1 MEISIWD
8 HARYVKDRAN
18 PYPEM
23 AAMLRRFA
31 GAGISRTD
39 IYLPEVPDLGAYCT
53 AAAEAGM
60 TVEARLHP
68 EHAMEKPP
76 MRALTEA
83 QLQAMQERQGLVL
96 KAPCP
101 CHPEFE
107 RQLAAAAER
116 VLSQYGDR
124 LMGLQL
130 DFIRGPNARCLL
142 DYPCGCEACRAE
154 RRRYY
159 GFEMP
164 PEEALHE
171 PWYIYKETARMNAH
185 VRATVIAVAEVTHR
199 FGRKLSMAARSNY
212 ANCADIDGD
221 MGPAV
226 LEGQDWAEWAT
237 DGLLDEIIPMNYNTV
252 CEYFVDNLRA
262 HLRLLAGTPVKFTS
276 GLARE
281 SSMGLLPPSEFRRR
295 FEALAEA
302 GVESAFIFNKSNT
315 YSDDYLSVIRE
326 YAIGNK

>member
-8 HARYVKDRAN
+8 HARYVKDRSN

-31 GAGISRTD
+31 EAGISRTD
-39 IYLPEVPDLGAYCT
+39 IYLPEVGNLDAYCR

-60 TVEARLHP
+60 AVEARLHP
-68 EHAMEKPP
+68 QHAMEHPP
-76 MRALTEA
+76 MRVLTEE
-83 QLQAMQERQGLVL
+83 QRHHMKEKQGIVL
-96 KAPCP
+96 EAPCP

-116 VLSQYGDR
+116 VLAQYGDR

-130 DFIRGPNARCLL
+130 DFIRGPNACCLL
-142 DYPCGCEACRAE
+142 DYPCGCEACRAA
-154 RRRYY
+154 RQRYY

-164 PEEALHE
+164 PESVLRE
-171 PWYIYKETARMNAH
+171 PWYLYKETARLNAH
-185 VRATVIAVAEVTHR
+185 VRSALIAVAAVTHR

-212 ANCADIDGD
+212 ANCGGAHGGL
-221 MGPAV
+221 GPAV

-237 DGLLDEIIPMNYNTV
+237 DGLLDEIIPMNYHTNH
-252 CEYFVDNLRA
+252 ESFVAHLQA
-262 HLRLLAGTPVKFTS
+262 HLRLMAGIPVKFTS
-276 GLARE
+276 GVARE

-295 FEALAEA
+295 FEAMSAA
-302 GVESAFIFNKSNT
+302 GVQGAFIFNKTNI

-326 YAIGNK
+326 YANER

>member
-8 HARYVKDRAN
+8 HSRYVKDRSN

-39 IYLPEVPDLGAYCT
+39 IYLPEVGNLDAYCK
-53 AAAEAGM
+53 AALEAGM

-68 EHAMEKPP
+68 EHAMEHPP
-76 MRALTEA
+76 MRVLTEA
-83 QLQAMQERQGLVL
+83 QRSRMKAEQGMVL
-96 KAPCP
+96 EAPCP

-116 VLSQYGDR
+116 VLAQYGDR

-142 DYPCGCEACRAE
+142 DYPCGCEACRAARE
-154 RRRYY
+154 RYY

-164 PEEALHE
+164 PEAVLRE
-171 PWYIYKETARMNAH
+171 PWYLYKETARLSAH
-185 VRATVIAVAEVTHR
+185 VRSTVVAVAAVTHR

-212 ANCADIDGD
+212 ANCGDYDGD

-237 DGLLDEIIPMNYNTV
+237 DGIIDEIIPMNYHTNH
-252 CEYFVDNLRA
+252 EYFVDNLQA
-262 HLRLLAGTPVKFTS
+262 HLRLMAGTPVKFTS
-276 GLARE
+276 GVARE

-295 FEALAEA
+295 FEAMAAA
-302 GVESAFIFNKSNT
+302 GVQSAFIFNKTNL
-315 YSDDYLSVIRE
+315 YPDEYLSVIQE
-326 YAIGNK
+326 YAACH

>member
-8 HARYVKDRAN
+8 HARYVKNRSN

-31 GAGISRTD
+31 KAGISRTD
-39 IYLPEVPDLGAYCT
+39 IYLPEVGNLDAYCA

-60 TVEARLHP
+60 TVEVRLHP
-68 EHAMEKPP
+68 QHAMERPP
-76 MRALTEA
+76 MRVLTEA
-83 QLQAMQERQGLVL
+83 QRQRMKQEQGIVL
-96 KAPCP
+96 EAPCP

-116 VLSQYGDR
+116 VLTQYGDR

-142 DYPCGCEACRAE
+142 DYPCGCEACRAA
-154 RRRYY
+154 RQRFY

-164 PEEALHE
+164 PEAVLRE
-171 PWYIYKETARMNAH
+171 PWYLYKETARLSAH
-185 VRATVIAVAEVTHR
+185 VRSTVIAVAAVTHH

-212 ANCADIDGD
+212 ANCHGGL
-221 MGPAV
+221 GPAV

-237 DGLLDEIIPMNYNTV
+237 DGLLDEIIPMNYHTIH
-252 CEYFVDNLRA
+252 EYFVDNLQA
-262 HLRLLAGTPVKFTS
+262 HLRLMAGTSVKFTS
-276 GLARE
+276 GVARE

-295 FEALAEA
+295 FEAMSSL
-302 GVESAFIFNKSNT
+302 GVQSAFIFNKTNI
-315 YSDDYLSVIRE
+315 YPDEYLSVIKE
-326 YAIGNK
+326 YAAK

>member
-8 HARYVKDRAN
+8 HSRYVKERSN

-31 GAGISRTD
+31 EAGISRTD
-39 IYLPEVPDLGAYCT
+39 IYLPEVGDLDAYCK
-53 AAAEAGM
+53 AAMEAGM

-68 EHAMEKPP
+68 EHAMVRPP
-76 MRALTEA
+76 MRVLTEA
-83 QLQAMQERQGLVL
+83 QRRRMKEEQGIVL
-96 KAPCP
+96 EAPCP

-116 VLSQYGDR
+116 VLAQYGDR

-130 DFIRGPNARCLL
+130 DFIRAPNARCLL
-142 DYPCGCEACRAE
+142 DYPCGCEACRAA
-154 RRRYY
+154 RQRYY

-164 PEEALHE
+164 PEAVLRE
-171 PWYIYKETARMNAH
+171 PWYVYKEAARLNAH
-185 VRATVIAVAEVTHR
+185 VRAAVIAVAVVTHR

-212 ANCADIDGD
+212 ANSMDSNGD
-221 MGPAV
+221 LGPAV

-237 DGLLDEIIPMNYNTV
+237 DGILDEIIPMNYHTSHE
-252 CEYFVDNLRA
+252 CFVDNLHA

-276 GLARE
+276 GVARE

-295 FEALAEA
+295 FEALSTA
-302 GVESAFIFNKSNT
+302 GVKGAFIFNKTNI

-326 YAIGNK
+326 YATTEK

>member
-8 HARYVKDRAN
+8 HSRYVKDRSN

-31 GAGISRTD
+31 EAGISRTD
-39 IYLPEVPDLGAYCT
+39 IYLPEVGNLDAYCR

-60 TVEARLHP
+60 AVEARLHP
-68 EHAMEKPP
+68 QHAMEHPP
-76 MRALTEA
+76 MRVLTEE
-83 QLQAMQERQGLVL
+83 QRRHMKEKQGIVL
-96 KAPCP
+96 EAPCP

-116 VLSQYGDR
+116 VLAQYGDR

-130 DFIRGPNARCLL
+130 DFIRGPNACCLL
-142 DYPCGCEACRAE
+142 DYPCGCEACRAA
-154 RRRYY
+154 RQRYY

-164 PEEALHE
+164 PEAVLRE
-171 PWYIYKETARMNAH
+171 PWYLYKETARLNAH
-185 VRATVIAVAEVTHR
+185 VRSALIAVAAVTHR

-212 ANCADIDGD
+212 ANCGGAHGGL
-221 MGPAV
+221 GPAV

-237 DGLLDEIIPMNYNTV
+237 DALLDEIIPMNYHTNH
-252 CEYFVDNLRA
+252 ESFVAHLQA
-262 HLRLLAGTPVKFTS
+262 HLRLMAGTSVKFTS
-276 GLARE
+276 GVARE

-295 FEALAEA
+295 FEAMSAA
-302 GVESAFIFNKSNT
+302 GVQGAFIFNKTNI

-326 YAIGNK
+326 YANER